1 MKKTCFLLV
10 ILLMAVVF
18 FATGCV
24 TEEVENIVVLNTEIV
39 SFEGSLVEKGDCNS
53 DEKKYLLTKGETFK
67 FKLEIRT
74 HEMHYED
81 NHQTWYTDKHTK
93 DLEYSEVN
101 FEYDQDLFEIYTD
114 TQTGMIF
121 IKALAICDE
130 SPLTVTTVYNGVE
143 YLHQYLIWVRD

>member
-10 ILLMAVVF
+10 ILLMAIAF
-18 FATGCV
+18 CTTGCV
-24 TEEVENIVVLNTEIV
+24 TEEITYSVLLDTEII
-39 SFEGSLVEKGDCNS
+39 SFEGSRVEIGITVDSVEKRLLSTGDVYKLDIAINTYEGRRVG
-53 DEKKYLLTKGETFK
+53 DEKLTRIINKTALK
-67 FKLEIRT
+67 FT
-74 HEMHYED
+74 
-81 NHQTWYTDKHTK
+81 
-93 DLEYSEVN
+93 EVN

-130 SPLTVTTVYNGVE
+130 SPLTITTVYNGVE